1 MIKVLLQISVEKIFG
16 FSYLKQLYKKN
27 YSDPDFN
34 NNFWKKTL
42 EILRINIFLKMQN
55 VFQSKVLVLLCL
67 TIPLEYLMV

>member
-42 EILRINIFLKMQN
+42 EILRIKHML
-55 VFQSKVLVLLCL
+55 
-67 TIPLEYLMV
+67 